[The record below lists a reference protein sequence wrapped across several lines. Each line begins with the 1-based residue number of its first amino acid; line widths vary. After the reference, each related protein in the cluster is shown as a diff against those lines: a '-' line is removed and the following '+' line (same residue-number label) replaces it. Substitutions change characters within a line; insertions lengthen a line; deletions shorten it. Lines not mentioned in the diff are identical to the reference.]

1 MFEKSLGIIK
11 EMGSKKDI
19 SFLVFALSIFI
30 LPLSI
35 NFSTFT
41 FILALALKL
50 LQSIFRKDKLF
61 KTEGLKHSA
70 LIGLLFFLYIQV
82 SSLIQLGWEVHLA
95 SFEKLYQHFSLFCLI
110 KATSLIETN
119 VINV

>member
-11 EMGSKKDI
+11 EMVSKKDI

-70 LIGLLFFLYIQV
+70 SF
-82 SSLIQLGWEVHLA
+82 SSSDLDRI
-95 SFEKLYQHFSLFCLI
+95 SI
-110 KATSLIETN
+110 I
-119 VINV
+119 